1 MPEPPDRLAGQST
14 PAGLGV
20 HPAIGG
26 GPLPA
31 YTRRPH
37 DERLRAVKAVEELA
51 ARAADAGMFSLFLGV
66 HPDQAAAYKFGR
78 EPDGSPAEPWSW
90 SEPAGR

>member
-1 MPEPPDRLAGQST
+1 
-14 PAGLGV
+14 
-20 HPAIGG
+20 
-26 GPLPA
+26 
-31 YTRRPH
+31 
-37 DERLRAVKAVEELA
+37 
-51 ARAADAGMFSLFLGV
+51 MFSLFLDV

>member
-1 MPEPPDRLAGQST
+1 VLADWTLAHPPT
-14 PAGLGV
+14 V
-20 HPAIGG
+20 
-26 GPLPA
+26 
-31 YTRRPH
+31 
-37 DERLRAVKAVEELA
+37 A
-51 ARAADAGMFSLFLGV
+51 ALADAGMFSLFLDV